1 MKNARVFRVIQNRLR
16 PSVFRFHSPHSGG
29 MLTDTLNELS
39 DCGPKDS
46 VSLTAIGV
54 VVVGGGGHTVG
65 DTGSSHTTVL
75 SGIVMLTHLFVCFY
89 I

>member
-1 MKNARVFRVIQNRLR
+1 MKNASVFSVIQDRLR
-16 PSVFRFHSPHSGG
+16 PSVSHFHSPRSGG
-29 MLTDTLNELS
+29 MLTDTLSELS

-54 VVVGGGGHTVG
+54 VVVVGGHTVG